1 MAPTTTTSSRSS
13 SRVPVSDS
21 GQATPILEV
30 SRLISFYMTILS
42 WRHGQRSVLDDG
54 RHRAIRSSGVNSTFR
69 DIQALGQMQVAL
81 ARQTPPQ
88 VAAYLEI
95 QAVASDLEVRRC
107 FEQDT
112 SYILLFR
119 HFVGLFLGLRGGS
132 GYLRNLPDIY
142 RFSMTQAWKIF
153 SASLIMSSLSFD
165 TSRAC
170 DLGFWFTPVVF
181 ILGVVANL

>member
-1 MAPTTTTSSRSS
+1 M
-13 SRVPVSDS
+13 
-21 GQATPILEV
+21 LEV

-69 DIQALGQMQVAL
+69 DIQALGQTQVAL
-81 ARQTPPQ
+81 ARRTPPQ

-132 GYLRNLPDIY
+132 GYLSLQHDPSLEVFFCLTNYVIV
-142 RFSMTQAWKIF
+142 IF
-153 SASLIMSSLSFD
+153 RHI
-165 TSRAC
+165 AC
-170 DLGFWFTPVVF
+170 LRPW
-181 ILGVVANL
+181 ILVHACRLYIRGHC

>member
-30 SRLISFYMTILS
+30 SRLVSFYMAILF
-42 WRHGQRSVLDDG
+42 WRHGQRSVLDDE

-107 FEQDT
+107 FEQDI

-132 GYLRNLPDIY
+132 GYLSLQHDPSLEVFFCLTNYVIV
-142 RFSMTQAWKIF
+142 IF
-153 SASLIMSSLSFD
+153 RHI
-165 TSRAC
+165 AC
-170 DLGFWFTPVVF
+170 LRPW
-181 ILGVVANL
+181 ILVHACRLYTRGHC

>member
-1 MAPTTTTSSRSS
+1 MAPTTTSSRSS

-30 SRLISFYMTILS
+30 SRLVSFYMAILF
-42 WRHGQRSVLDDG
+42 WRHGQRSVLDDE

-81 ARQTPPQ
+81 ARRTPPQ

-119 HFVGLFLGLRGGS
+119 HFVGLFLGLRWIGVS
-132 GYLRNLPDIY
+132 AQFTRYLSLQHDPSLKDFFCLTNYVIV
-142 RFSMTQAWKIF
+142 IF
-153 SASLIMSSLSFD
+153 RHI
-165 TSRAC
+165 AC
-170 DLGFWFTPVVF
+170 LRPW
-181 ILGVVANL
+181 ILVHACRLHTRGRC